1 MRGRVGERRWVAFL
15 LALLLPAALR
25 AQEPPIQVNPN
36 RPTFATPALTTQ
48 VGVAELEIGGQ
59 RSAGHDDERL
69 SFTPFL
75 LKVGLR
81 KDLEL
86 RVGGNGFLRQTQPP
100 APATSGLGDTT
111 LGAQWCY
118 LRNGPL
124 GVDEAVQLTLKAPT
138 ASAPKGL
145 GSGEPDET
153 LMLLLSRDLGA
164 FHADANLLATR
175 LGRPVAEGGG
185 AAFQPAA
192 TLSVSRT
199 LAEQWSLTGE
209 VYWIGATSENP
220 LVVSNL
226 WAVGFKVSPRLVLD
240 AGLDVGLSHG
250 AQKLS
255 LFTGLTVGMFRL
267 RRPPAQ

>member
-1 MRGRVGERRWVAFL
+1 MRSRGDERRWIGLL
-15 LALLLPAALR
+15 LALLLPTSLR

-48 VGVAELEIGGQ
+48 VGVAELEIGLQ
-59 RSAGHDDERL
+59 RSAARDAERL

-75 LKVGLR
+75 VKVGLR

-100 APATSGLGDTT
+100 TPAASGIGDTT

-124 GVDEAVQLTLKAPT
+124 GVDEAVQLTLKLPT

-145 GSGEPDET
+145 GSGETDET
-153 LMLLLSRDLGA
+153 LMLLLSRDLGP
-164 FHADANLLATR
+164 FHADANLMATR
-175 LGRPVAEGGG
+175 LGRPEAEGGG
-185 AAFQPAA
+185 AVLQPAA

-199 LAEQWSLTGE
+199 LDEQWSLTGE

-220 LVVSNL
+220 RVVSNL
-226 WAVGFKVSPRLVLD
+226 WAIGYKVSPRLVLD

-255 LFTGLTVGMFRL
+255 LFTGLTVGMFRV
-267 RRPPAQ
+267 RPPPAQ

>member
-1 MRGRVGERRWVAFL
+1 MRGRAGRCRWVALL
-15 LALLLPAALR
+15 LALLLPTALR

-48 VGVAELEIGGQ
+48 VGVAELEIGLQ
-59 RSAGHDDERL
+59 RSAARDTERL

-81 KDLEL
+81 KDVEL
-86 RVGGNGFLRQTQPP
+86 RVGGNGFLHQTEK
-100 APATSGLGDTT
+100 ATPDASGIGDTT

-153 LMLLLSRDLGA
+153 LMLLLSRDLGP
-164 FHADANLLATR
+164 FHADANVLATR
-175 LGRPVAEGGG
+175 LGWRRAW
-185 AAFQPAA
+185 AARRRREAA
-192 TLSVSRT
+192 LRSSPPRRSR
-199 LAEQWSLTGE
+199 
-209 VYWIGATSENP
+209 
-220 LVVSNL
+220 
-226 WAVGFKVSPRLVLD
+226 
-240 AGLDVGLSHG
+240 
-250 AQKLS
+250 
-255 LFTGLTVGMFRL
+255 
-267 RRPPAQ
+267 